1 MADLNP
7 SKRVKL
13 LRQEL
18 YTKKMRDRRR
28 IDDALRVIQRETI
41 SLETQLNN
49 ARVHNQNL
57 VHQANQGKEDA
68 EVPF

>member
-1 MADLNP
+1 MADLKP
-7 SKRVKL
+7 SRKIKELRERLYNIKDKR
-13 LRQEL
+13 Q
-18 YTKKMRDRRR
+18 